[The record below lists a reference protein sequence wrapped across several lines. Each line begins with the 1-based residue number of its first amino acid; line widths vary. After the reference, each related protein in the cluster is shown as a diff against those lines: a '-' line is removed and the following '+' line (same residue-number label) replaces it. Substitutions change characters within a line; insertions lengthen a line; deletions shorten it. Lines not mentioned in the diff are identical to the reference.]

1 MPEPHSPRRLLLQTT
16 RIAAAVAFAACTLVY
31 SATWMAASLWAN
43 PPVELGYDAVYVA
56 EAHAQLVRDVSAGSP
71 AETAG
76 MRVGDRI
83 VAIDAQPLTDSA
95 FQARLW
101 SHHKAGEKVKLSIA
115 RSGAPAP
122 ITLTGTFRDRSSASA
137 FGDFIGEVRDL
148 HPVPFVLVGLTVL
161 FLRIADRNAWLLA
174 LVFASFTTVA
184 AIPDSL
190 PINHPALFAFA
201 LGYKAVLLGLIGPLF
216 YFFFAVFPVRSP
228 LDRRLPWLKWAAVAV
243 NFIFILGGF
252 RTGLMRIPAPF
263 DRLIRPELATAI
275 PFWLTYVF
283 LMLGL
288 VSLVLNFVRSRD
300 AEARRKIRV
309 LFWGTLV
316 GLGPAFAQAGA
327 REAFGYRAP
336 PWLDTADTFM
346 SFLFPLSFAYAVLKH
361 RVLEVPV
368 LIGRSAR
375 YLLVQRGFTIVLSL
389 VSIALTLLF
398 AMSFAGRLEAASGPV
413 GPSGIALGAAFGT
426 ALLWSGSW
434 LHRQVSERIDRA
446 FFRQAYDARVIL
458 QDLAERLRSVS
469 QRREVA
475 DLLTQQL
482 RQALQPSS
490 LFIYLRSPDG
500 QLVAADSS
508 LNDSSLQTI
517 PADLPEIAR
526 LKEPWEVPPQGL
538 PALAQLHPN
547 CLAPMLGHGGELLGL
562 LVLGE
567 RLSEVPYSG
576 EDRRLLAGVASQA
589 AAALDNIGLAEQIAA
604 RLEAER
610 RSAREMEIAKEVQ
623 TRLLPQ
629 TTPPLRTL
637 DYAAECI
644 QTRAVG
650 GDYYDFLE
658 TDGGPVALVL
668 ADVSGKGVH
677 AALLMANLQAQL
689 RSRIGIAPLDPAR
702 LLRDV
707 NRMLWKSTL
716 GQHYATLFFGLYDD
730 AARRLTYVNCGHNPP
745 FWIRADGTV
754 KRLAATATVIGLF
767 ERWDCTVASIELA
780 PADLLA
786 IFSDGVSEAERGEEE
801 FGEARCFRR
810 CRNCAAALPARWW
823 QRSSRAFRTSA
834 RACSRMI

>member
-1 MPEPHSPRRLLLQTT
+1 MLHAA
-16 RIAAAVAFAACTLVY
+16 RIAAAVAFAACTLFY
-31 SATWMAASLWAN
+31 SATWMLASRWAN
-43 PPVELGYDAVYVA
+43 PHVELGYDAVYVA
-56 EAHAQLVRDVSAGSP
+56 ETRVQLVREVYAGSA
-71 AETAG
+71 AEAAG

-83 VAIDAQPLTDSA
+83 VAIDAQPFTDSD
-95 FQARLW
+95 FQRRKW
-101 SHHKAGEKVKLSIA
+101 FQHQAGEKIQLSIE
-115 RSGAPAP
+115 RTGAPAP
-122 ITLTGTFRDRSSASA
+122 ITLTATFRDLDRATA
-137 FGDFIGEVRDL
+137 LGDFFGDVRDL
-148 HPVPFVLVGLTVL
+148 YPVPFVLVGLTVL
-161 FLRIADRNAWLLA
+161 LLRVSDRNAWLLA
-174 LVFASFTTVA
+174 LLLASFTTIA
-184 AIPDSL
+184 AIPDPL
-190 PINHPALFAFA
+190 AINHPVLFACA

-228 LDRRLPWLKWAAVAV
+228 LDLRLPWLKWAAIAV
-243 NFIFILGGF
+243 NLTFIIGRF
-252 RTGLMRIPAPF
+252 RTGLMRIPAPL
-263 DRLIRPELATAI
+263 DRFIRPQLVTTI
-275 PFWLTYVF
+275 PFWLTYAF

-309 LFWGTLV
+309 LLWGTLV
-316 GLGPAFAQAGA
+316 GLGPGIAQGGA
-327 REAFGYRAP
+327 RHAFGYQAP
-336 PWLDTADTFM
+336 PWLDTADTLI
-346 SFLFPLSFAYAVLKH
+346 SILFPLSFAYAVVKH

-368 LIGRSAR
+368 LLKRSAR

-389 VSIALTLLF
+389 LSIALTLLF

-426 ALLWSGSW
+426 ALLWSGAW

-458 QDLAERLRSVS
+458 EDLAERLRSVT
-469 QRREVA
+469 QRRDVA
-475 DLLTQQL
+475 DLLAQQL

-490 LFIYLRSPDG
+490 LWVYLRSMDG

-508 LNDSSLQTI
+508 RQDGGLQTI

-538 PALAQLHPN
+538 PALAELHPN
-547 CLAPMLGHGGELLGL
+547 CLAPMLGYGGKMLGL

-576 EDRRLLAGVASQA
+576 EDRRLLAVVASQA
-589 AAALDNIGLAEQIAA
+589 AAALDNIGLAEQIAE
-604 RLEAER
+604 RLEVER
-610 RSAREMEIAKEVQ
+610 RSAREMEIAREVQ

-644 QTRAVG
+644 QTRSVG
-650 GDYYDFLE
+650 GDYYDFLD

-668 ADVSGKGVH
+668 ADVSGKGVY

-689 RSRIGIAPLDPAR
+689 RSRIGIAPLDPAK
-702 LLRDV
+702 LLRGV

-716 GQHYATLFFGLYDD
+716 GQHYATLFFGIYDD

-754 KRLAATATVIGLF
+754 QRLAA
-767 ERWDCTVASIELA
+767 
-780 PADLLA
+780 
-786 IFSDGVSEAERGEEE
+786 
-801 FGEARCFRR
+801 
-810 CRNCAAALPARWW
+810 
-823 QRSSRAFRTSA
+823 
-834 RACSRMI
+834 